1 MKASEFIK
9 VALLDQMQQI
19 ADLGLWFHLAK
30 LLPSGVELIGIVA
43 YIFGEMK
50 IAVVTAIFGDME
62 KPKPFCEQSVPCDR
76 YVFTPENTPFP
87 LPNLPPRLQA
97 KYFKLQTHR
106 VLPRYDCFV
115 WIDGNIE
122 ITSPDF
128 VKVMTDGLY
137 DNIRIQ
143 KHHERATIGEEIEYI
158 LASENPYL
166 KARYD
171 SQPLAAEYGYYLSG
185 GMPADAPLYSC
196 NLFAWDFKLEVAPF
210 FDDWWDLVLR
220 WSWFDQSAFS
230 AIAHSEPHM
239 VEIVDLGAMFD
250 NPYFI
255 LHPHDKWEQ

>member
-1 MKASEFIK
+1 
-9 VALLDQMQQI
+9 
-19 ADLGLWFHLAK
+19 
-30 LLPSGVELIGIVA
+30 
-43 YIFGEMK
+43 MK

-87 LPNLPPRLQA
+87 FPNLPPRLQA

-106 VLPRYDCFV
+106 VLPEYDCFV
-115 WIDGNIE
+115 WVDGNIE

-128 VKVMTDGLY
+128 VKVMTDGL
-137 DNIRIQ
+137 NGKIRIQ
-143 KHHERATIGEEIEYI
+143 RHHERATIGEEIEHI

-166 KARYD
+166 KVRYG
-171 SQPLAAEYGYYLSG
+171 SQPLAAEYDYYLAHR
-185 GMPADAPLYSC
+185 MPADAPLYSC
-196 NLFAWDFKLEVAPF
+196 NLFSWRLSTQNVMFFAEWWAKVLE
-210 FDDWWDLVLR
+210 

-230 AIAHSEPHM
+230 YLENHFGGIAEP
-239 VEIVDLGAMFD
+239 INLGAMFD